1 MIPMVALATTAVRVD
16 RLHGRPRRL
25 PVYAALNQR
34 AARKELGSEIELAPN
49 RKPYYNDEELEGKRL
64 ELVQLVGV
72 LLLVVIVIAL
82 PLYWVLEPTRQAGA
96 KEQAADTLA
105 GWGED
110 LFRPTA
116 EGGFNCAGCH
126 GGMNATGGNAPGTV
140 TDPATGEVRAV
151 TFIAPA
157 LNTVLYRFSPDEVRY
172 ILTYGR
178 PGTPMSAW
186 GLDGGGPMNAQQI
199 DTPDRLSRNHP
210 GAPRG
215 LPDRGGR
222 QPELPDRPPAER
234 ASAGDRDARPTRR
247 RRAARP
253 PATAKRCSTSPSP
266 AGRTAAPAATRWGG
280 TTASPASAARVASAG
295 TSPAGPRTATSRRN
309 RT

>member
-1 MIPMVALATTAVRVD
+1 MIPMVALATTAFAWIVFTVV
-16 RLHGRPRRL
+16 LVGFL
-25 PVYAALNQR
+25 IYAALNQR

-105 GWGED
+105 GWGEE

-157 LNTVLYRFSPDEVRY
+157 LNTVLYRFTPDEVRY

-186 GLDGGGPMNAQQI
+186 GLDGGGPMNAQQL
-199 DTPDRLSRNHP
+199 DTLIAYLGTIQVPREGCADRR
-210 GAPRG
+210 
-215 LPDRGGR
+215 GR

-234 ASAGDRDARPTRR
+234 ASAGDRDARPTRCRERRGRQLRRSALQPLPR
-247 RRAARP
+247 RRGVQLRP
-253 PATAKRCSTSPSP
+253 LPH
-266 AGRTAAPAATRWGG
+266 AGVELR
-280 TTASPASAARVASAG
+280 
-295 TSPAGPRTATSRRN
+295 
-309 RT
+309 